1 MTDHQNTRHLN
12 ITTTDNRLN
21 PQHLPFTHGSAGSSQ
36 NLKTALN
43 SANTL
48 DSSRNFD
55 VPEALDLLA
64 QS

>member
-1 MTDHQNTRHLN
+1 MTDHQNTRHIN

-21 PQHLPFTHGSAGSSQ
+21 PQHLPFTRGSEGSSQ

-43 SANTL
+43 SANIL

-55 VPEALDLLA
+55 APEGSHINRPA
-64 QS
+64 